1 MNGNTKADL
10 ESSMGLTFTDFANG
24 KTIATPAFAFVTYV
38 KGQAICFTGNFAG
51 TVKFGFNTDKPI
63 KATFALEIDGVI
75 VSEFSF
81 EKPENGSFGKE
92 VVMYEQLSAGEHT
105 IRLILTDIKGA
116 GYGSWSAANVTKISI
131 GVAQPQGTET
141 GTEA

>member
-10 ESSMGLTFTDFANG
+10 ESSMGLTFTDSADG
-24 KTIATPAFAFVTYV
+24 KKVATPRYGFVTYV
-38 KGQAICFTGNFAG
+38 KGQAICFSGNFAG
-51 TVKFGFNTDKPI
+51 EVKFFFNTDKPI
-63 KATFALEIDGVI
+63 KAAFALEIDGVI

-105 IRLILTDIKGA
+105 IRLILTDISGA